1 MSSNLILLISLSLIL
16 DFSYREILQI
26 DFSGGLP
33 KKFLFGLISA
43 VILYLFFAAGNY
55 ISRLIFDFVDT
66 DISKIYGFKGDA
78 LPIRIF
84 LLMTLII
91 GPGEEL
97 FWRGFLQRNIALR
110 IGDVNG
116 YIMATAIYAGVHIL
130 TGNLMLVLAALVAG
144 LFWGWMYMKYKS
156 VVMNIVSHTIW
167 DITVFLI
174 LPFH

>member
-1 MSSNLILLISLSLIL
+1 MLRKDLSEGFL
-16 DFSYREILQI
+16 
-26 DFSGGLP
+26 
-33 KKFLFGLISA
+33 KKILFGLISA
-43 VILYLFFAAGNY
+43 GILYLFFAAGNY

-66 DISKIYGFKGDA
+66 DISRIYGFKGDA
-78 LPIRIF
+78 LPLRIL
-84 LLMTLII
+84 LLMTFII

-116 YIMATAIYAGVHIL
+116 YFLTTVIYAGIHIL

-144 LFWGWMYMKYKS
+144 LFWGWIYMKYKS
-156 VVMNIVSHTIW
+156 IVMNMVSHTIW